1 MKKLL
6 KEIDVRLANSF
17 VPELI
22 VIFIIPV
29 GITIL
34 GRLIEISLL

>member
-1 MKKLL
+1 MKKIL

-22 VIFIIPV
+22 VLSIPV
-29 GITIL
+29 AMTLLGGLITN
-34 GRLIEISLL
+34 SL

>member
-1 MKKLL
+1 MIKIL

-22 VIFIIPV
+22 VLSVPVLMWVLGGLIIN
-29 GITIL
+29 
-34 GRLIEISLL
+34 SL